1 MCDQTSGK
9 KTILLS
15 GKMLSPGMGSS
26 KVFIYRDILGR
37 LDEFHDIEESQIAD

>member
-15 GKMLSPGMGSS
+15 GKMLSPGMGS
-26 KVFIYRDILGR
+26 DILGR